1 MWNLRGPF
9 GPLDS
14 GRADVSYEDFR
25 EHKLDREM
33 LKLLQAY

>member
-14 GRADVSYEDFR
+14 HREDVQYETFR
-25 EHKLDREM
+25 GHKLDRKMME
-33 LKLLQAY
+33 LIQAI